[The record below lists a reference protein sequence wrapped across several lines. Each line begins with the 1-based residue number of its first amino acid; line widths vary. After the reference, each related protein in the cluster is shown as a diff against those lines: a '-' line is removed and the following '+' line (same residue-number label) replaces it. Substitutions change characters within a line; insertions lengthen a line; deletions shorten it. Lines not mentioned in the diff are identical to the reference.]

1 MAKKQ
6 YFLIVDTETTIT
18 DKVFDF
24 GAIVCDRNGNIV
36 QQCAVILRDNIGDD
50 LFYDKNASGIWSKEY
65 ASQKKAKYNEMLN
78 SGTRMAASANAVNR
92 WLEKVNA
99 KYNPTLT
106 AYNIAFDRSKCAN
119 SNIDLSIF
127 SDSFCLWHLACSV
140 YAKTKAYKQFIL
152 NNHYFNN
159 RTDKGNMGYKT
170 NAEVMAHF
178 IIGQFTEE
186 PHTALEDAQ
195 YYELPILVSILKKKN
210 WKEKLGYAYNWKDY
224 QIKDNFSA

>member
-1 MAKKQ
+1 M
-6 YFLIVDTETTIT
+6 
-18 DKVFDF
+18 
-24 GAIVCDRNGNIV
+24 N
-36 QQCAVILRDNIGDD
+36 
-50 LFYDKNASGIWSKEY
+50 KNASGIWSKEY

-152 NNHYFNN
+152 ANHYFNN

-178 IIGQFTEE
+178 VSGNYSEE

-195 YYELPILVSILKKKN
+195 YYEMPILVSILKKKN

>member
-36 QQCAVILRDNIGDD
+36 QQCAVILRDNIGDE
-50 LFYDKNASGIWSKEY
+50 LFYDKNAKGIWSKEY

-140 YAKTKAYKQFIL
+140 YAKSKSYKQFIL
-152 NNHYFNN
+152 ANHYFNN
-159 RTDKGNMGYKT
+159 RTELGNMGYKT

-195 YYELPILVSILKKKN
+195 YYELPILMACIKRKN
-210 WKEKLGYAYNWKDY
+210 WKDNIGFAYNWKDY
-224 QIKDNFSA
+224 QVKDQFKA